1 MSTLHHE
8 SLLETCFEEVCE
20 EFATSNLLTPEM
32 LDELLS
38 VSKGTLAMLEERANQ
53 RFEDLLR

>member
-1 MSTLHHE
+1 MSTLNHE

-38 VSKGTLAMLEERANQ
+38 VSNHKKSILNL
-53 RFEDLLR
+53 